1 MKIQKIR
8 KLCSNN
14 VIMKIKYIDFYSMKH
29 RWFLYMHWYTAEF
42 LVFTYHKNAW
52 KLFHNI
58 WLLQGSRKISLDDS
72 IFSFLKENTYFIH
85 LNRICRVWPSQTS
98 KFLKIPYCIICF
110 TSKKHKFIYYQDI
123 STSCLFYF
131 PNCYVM

>member
-14 VIMKIKYIDFYSMKH
+14 VIMKMKYIDFYSMKH
-29 RWFLYMHWYTAEF
+29 RHMVEF
-42 LVFTYHKNAW
+42 LVLTYHKNSQ
-52 KLFHNI
+52 KIFHNI
-58 WLLQGSRKISLDDS
+58 WLLQEGCKISLDDS

-85 LNRICRVWPSQTS
+85 LNRICRVWPPQTS
-98 KFLKIPYCIICF
+98 KFHKHPYCIICF